1 MPPTPSSKSTH
12 SVSFLALQ
20 PSDDP
25 AVQEAVAMVKA
36 TQQQW
41 SAQGFRTTAAIL
53 RNPVEPPVLSDIT
66 IHLDIPIGVYV
77 PWSRSTLLLL
87 RSPELVQNAAAAI
100 RAYSK
105 RVTLIFARDSATV
118 EAATALGLS
127 SVRLWSD
134 LSLFSVIQQLQDTFQ
149 SADASWKTLPPVLT
163 PEECPPIS
171 VITLTYNR
179 RKFIDLAAHNLMIT
193 DYPKE
198 KIEWVII
205 EDSDDVAEQASD
217 LIMKLARGAA
227 PMSVTYIP
235 CEKRKTIGQKRNEA
249 ILRAQNDIILMMDDD
264 DHYPVT
270 SFRRRVAWLLKHP
283 QQPQAVA
290 CTTIACYDLLRG
302 TSSVNIPPFTLST
315 AQRISE
321 ATLTFRKA
329 WWEARQFPED
339 AKIAEGEGFV
349 AGRENDLLEI
359 PPQQILVAMTHG
371 KNVSSRR
378 APAADAKPSCFW
390 GFPKE
395 FLIFLHGLAGVQ
407 VEEDTSGPS
416 SNQKNQKASKNL
428 RSSTS

>member
-1 MPPTPSSKSTH
+1 MPSTY
-12 SVSFLALQ
+12 SVSLVALQ
-20 PSDDP
+20 PSEDP
-25 AVQEAVAMVKA
+25 AVHEALSVLKA
-36 TQQQW
+36 YQQQW
-41 SAQGFRTTAAIL
+41 SAQGLRTTAAVL
-53 RNPVEPPVLSDIT
+53 RNPVEPPVMTDIAV
-66 IHLDIPIGVYV
+66 HLDIPIGVYI
-77 PWSRSTLLLL
+77 PWSHATLLLL
-87 RSPELVQNAAAAI
+87 RSPELVQSAAAAL
-100 RAYSK
+100 RAHAK
-105 RVTLIFARDSATV
+105 HLTFVFAKDSATV
-118 EAATALGLS
+118 EAAAAAGLT
-127 SVRLWSD
+127 SVSLWSD
-134 LSLFSVIQQLQDTFQ
+134 APLSTTLQQLH
-149 SADASWKTLPPVLT
+149 SAVETSKEAWKTLPPVLN
-163 PEECPPIS
+163 PEDCPPIS

-217 LIMKLARGAA
+217 VIMKLARGAA
-227 PMSVTYIP
+227 PMSVSYIP

-315 AQRISE
+315 SQRISE
-321 ATLTFRKA
+321 ATLTFRKS
-329 WWEARQFPED
+329 WWEARKFPED
-339 AKIAEGEGFV
+339 ANIAEGEGFV
-349 AGRENDLLEI
+349 AGRESELLEI

-407 VEEDTSGPS
+407 VEEDKSQPT
-416 SNQKNQKASKNL
+416 KTQKASKN
-428 RSSTS
+428 R